1 MLVFLLS
8 NARCTEAS
16 FLELEF
22 RPFIYKVHTW
32 FIIFG
37 SQSPQEVNSVS
48 LFQMIQQIEMLHVT
62 ATFLVLSPYQR
73 SALLMKSHRHQR
85 TFLGGTKQ

>member
-22 RPFIYKVHTW
+22 RQFIYIK
-32 FIIFG
+32 FILG
-37 SQSPQEVNSVS
+37 SLYLVPKALKKLT

-73 SALLMKSHRHQR
+73 SALLKKSHRHQR